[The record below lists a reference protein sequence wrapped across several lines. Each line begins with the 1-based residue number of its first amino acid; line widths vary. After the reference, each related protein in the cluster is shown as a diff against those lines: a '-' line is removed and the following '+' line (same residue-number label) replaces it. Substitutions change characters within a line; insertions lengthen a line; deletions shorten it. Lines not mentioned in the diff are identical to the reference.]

1 MMLILRYSHLLKSQ
15 KITVGFSIQN
25 LKKLNQ
31 NKNEMPIQTDIEFFE
46 AVDDLR
52 FFQKQVYDYKWKSYE
67 TKLKEIEKQ
76 IDDYIYEQNM
86 SSNREENDDR
96 EGGRQS
102 IIPISS
108 NRQ

>member
-1 MMLILRYSHLLKSQ
+1 
-15 KITVGFSIQN
+15 
-25 LKKLNQ
+25 
-31 NKNEMPIQTDIEFFE
+31 MPIQTDIEFFE

-67 TKLKEIEKQ
+67 TKKQ

-102 IIPISS
+102 ITPISS

>member
-1 MMLILRYSHLLKSQ
+1 M
-15 KITVGFSIQN
+15 
-25 LKKLNQ
+25 NQ

-76 IDDYIYEQNM
+76 IDDYIYEQYM
-86 SSNREENDDR
+86 PSDGKKNDDR
-96 EGGRQS
+96 GRSRQS
-102 IIPISS
+102 ITSVSS

>member
-1 MMLILRYSHLLKSQ
+1 M
-15 KITVGFSIQN
+15 
-25 LKKLNQ
+25 NQ
-31 NKNEMPIQTDIEFFE
+31 NKNEMLIQTAIEFFE

-52 FFQKQVYDYKWKSYE
+52 FFQKQVYDYKCKSYE

-102 IIPISS
+102 ITPISS

>member
-1 MMLILRYSHLLKSQ
+1 M
-15 KITVGFSIQN
+15 
-25 LKKLNQ
+25 NQ

-52 FFQKQVYDYKWKSYE
+52 FFQKQIYDYKWKSYE

-76 IDDYIYEQNM
+76 IDDYIYGQNM

-96 EGGRQS
+96 GGGRQS
-102 IIPISS
+102 ITPISS